1 MPQNNPK
8 TNGHYRISTDQAE
21 IDVAAVH
28 KYLTTSYWSAGIPLE
43 VVNKAIQNSLCFGVF
58 KAKQQIGFA
67 RLVTDKATFAYL
79 ADVYILQEHR
89 GQGLSKRLLDKIL
102 QHQDCQGLRR
112 IVLATKDAHDL
123 YKKYNFKQLS
133 HPETFMELWTPDA
146 YD

>member
-1 MPQNNPK
+1 LSPNNLK
-8 TNGHYRISTDQAE
+8 INEHYRISTDRAE
-21 IDVAAVH
+21 IDVVAVH
-28 KYLTTSYWSAGIPLE
+28 KYLTSSYWSAGIPIE
-43 VVNKAIQNSLCFGVF
+43 VVSKAIQNSLCFGVF

-89 GQGLSKRLLDKIL
+89 GQGLSKILLDQIL

-112 IVLATKDAHDL
+112 IVLATKDAHEL

-133 HPETFMELWTPDA
+133 HPEKFMELWIPDV